1 MLMKTMESKVML
13 MWTAVGEEVRSES
26 WLCVGVDGF
35 PSLCLVMMERSKWIL
50 KIFNRQ
56 EI

>member
-1 MLMKTMESKVML
+1 ML